1 MMMNRQHVV
10 FLVPVPCC
18 SCPKN
23 QPLGTGFANL
33 GPGFAAMRQG
43 GSETPQQCFSEL
55 MLVIVVCFHRKSVI
69 VVVHFCMRDLLP
81 LIFFK
86 TSKIGRV
93 EMRAAGYCPAKD
105 YCANWSWRQWEGW
118 KLCVWA
124 DSCGWLKPRES
135 QTSHNYFSTQPKD
148 KNDEFGRKMLN

>member
-105 YCANWSWRQWEGW
+105 YCAN
-118 KLCVWA
+118 
-124 DSCGWLKPRES
+124 
-135 QTSHNYFSTQPKD
+135 
-148 KNDEFGRKMLN
+148 